1 MFVNYLTLPL
11 VTAAAALTLGA
22 VYLFR
27 APDLGASEGRRRSFA
42 WAFGAS
48 GLILLITGL
57 HIVLTWPL
65 PGGYN
70 IVFGEPLAYF
80 GVLLVVGAPAL
91 WLGERLGPLL
101 LLGAL
106 GGITNLVLAWVI
118 LRHGMTQNPALAA
131 AMYGASGLGLVIA
144 PAMDRSALARRVA
157 GALLAASAALFALF
171 GYAAY
176 MKHPG
181 LDAFGKWVPI
191 EMRSRR

>member
-1 MFVNYLTLPL
+1 M
-11 VTAAAALTLGA
+11 
-22 VYLFR
+22 
-27 APDLGASEGRRRSFA
+27 
-42 WAFGAS
+42 
-48 GLILLITGL
+48 
-57 HIVLTWPL
+57 
-65 PGGYN
+65 
-70 IVFGEPLAYF
+70 
-80 GVLLVVGAPAL
+80 LVVGAPAL

-131 AMYGASGLGLVIA
+131 AMYGAGGLGLVIA